1 MNILR
6 IIIRFTIYNKRN
18 GGTVMIQSIYINTL
32 EDALLAYE
40 VMEEFYGDCDIRC
53 DKRGEYHLIKPRSWQ
68 R

>member
-1 MNILR
+1 
-6 IIIRFTIYNKRN
+6 
-18 GGTVMIQSIYINTL
+18 MIQSIYINTL